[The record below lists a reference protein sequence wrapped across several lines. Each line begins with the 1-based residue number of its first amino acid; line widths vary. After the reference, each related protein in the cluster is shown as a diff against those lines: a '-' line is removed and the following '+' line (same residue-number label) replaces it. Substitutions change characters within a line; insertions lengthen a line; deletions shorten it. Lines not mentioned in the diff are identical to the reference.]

1 MYTPL
6 DFDRPRNL
14 RFDIAACE
22 DLETRLSASLGEIII
37 KLNQLS
43 VTTTIAALWA
53 GCKHEDPT
61 LTIALVRKR
70 LQTYLD
76 QGGRLR
82 DINEALNK
90 ALVDSTPLKTSKDA
104 EESEG
109 NAAPEPAAIG

>member
-14 RFDIAACE
+14 RFDIQACE
-22 DLETRLSASLGEIII
+22 DLETRLSASLGEIIMR
-37 KLNQLS
+37 LNQLS
-43 VTTTIAALWA
+43 ITTTVAALWA

-61 LTIALVRKR
+61 LTIALTRKR

-76 QGGRLR
+76 QGGRLK
-82 DINEALNK
+82 DINDALNK
-90 ALVDSTPLKTSKDA
+90 ALVDSTPLKNKDA
-104 EESEG
+104 EEPEG